1 MTVEV
6 VRALE
11 GIAGERVYTDP
22 DVLRLY
28 SRDASFESGEHPLA
42 VVEPVDID
50 EVVKIVKLA
59 IRYNKKVIVVG
70 ASTSLSGNAA
80 PKTSDAIVISMA
92 KMNNIIEVSEV
103 DWYARVQPG
112 VRVDELN
119 LELARYGLQ
128 WPVDPASSKAA
139 TVGGV
144 ISNGGGGVRGAKY
157 GPASHWVLALQAV
170 IGTGDVIN
178 VGCYTVKC
186 REGYNLLQLFIG
198 SEGTLGVI
206 TEATLRLAPLPQSF
220 VGVLGQF
227 NNIEDLVNT
236 VIDIRKAKL
245 WTMINEFLDERLS
258 QLVGLDNRFHLWVG
272 VDVNAGGEGIVLEQL
287 KNSVAKNHGEVVGVA
302 YSLGEFNKLLE
313 PRRRLY
319 TAALQAAFGDYGNNA
334 LVFIE
339 DIAVPMSKL
348 PNAVRDLT
356 ELGGKYGI
364 KMVIG
369 GHIGDGNIHP
379 TMWVNKSDKK
389 EVEKALRLFEE
400 IGKVGIKYRG
410 TVSAEHGIGTQK
422 KELLKESLAAKNQG
436 NYVVL
441 YNLMAQVKKVF
452 DPYNIFNPG
461 KIL

>member
-1 MTVEV
+1 MTVDV

-11 GIAGERVYTDP
+11 DIVGERVYTDP

-28 SRDASFESGEHPLA
+28 SRDASFESGELPLA
-42 VVEPVDID
+42 VVEPVDVD
-50 EVVKIVKLA
+50 EVAKIVKLA
-59 IRYNKKVIVVG
+59 IQYNKKVVVVG
-70 ASTSLSGNAA
+70 ASTSLSGNAV

-144 ISNGGGGVRGAKY
+144 ISNGGGGVKGAKY

-206 TEATLRLAPLPQSF
+206 TEAVLRLAPLPQLF

-227 NNIEDLVNT
+227 NNVEDLVNT

-245 WTMINEFLDERLS
+245 WTVVNEFLDDRTS
-258 QLVGLDNRFHLWVG
+258 QLVGLDNKFHLWLG
-272 VDVNAGGEGIVLEQL
+272 VDVNAGCEGKVLEQL
-287 KNSVAKNHGEVVGVA
+287 KNSVAKNRGEVVGVA

-319 TAALQAAFGDYGNNA
+319 YA
-334 LVFIE
+334 LVAGGFQRLWKQRLGVYRRHRSAYE
-339 DIAVPMSKL
+339 QVARRRQGVDGAEQKVRHKDGDRRAHRRRQHTPDHMGQQVRQKGGGEGCE
-348 PNAVRDLT
+348 AVR
-356 ELGGKYGI
+356 
-364 KMVIG
+364 
-369 GHIGDGNIHP
+369 GDRQDRHQIWG
-379 TMWVNKSDKK
+379 SR
-389 EVEKALRLFEE
+389 ER
-400 IGKVGIKYRG
+400 
-410 TVSAEHGIGTQK
+410 
-422 KELLKESLAAKNQG
+422 
-436 NYVVL
+436 
-441 YNLMAQVKKVF
+441 
-452 DPYNIFNPG
+452 
-461 KIL
+461 